1 MAHNRKSSEGGL
13 GRRPYDRRGEEK
25 EMWVS
30 LARRHAEV
38 GKWGAWYDTLKLGG
52 PGDTSP
58 AAMAVSC
65 WAGYHGPEMNSD
77 NFDLFKQFQIDFN

>member
-1 MAHNRKSSEGGL
+1 VGQSRTA
-13 GRRPYDRRGEEK
+13 PRRGWK
-25 EMWVS
+25 MGCLV
-30 LARRHAEV
+30 RH
-38 GKWGAWYDTLKLGG
+38 TLKLEGA
-52 PGDTSP
+52 GDTSP